1 MAVPSAC
8 WPHAVFP
15 GLSGN
20 KGRKT
25 PFYSITPAALGHRAN
40 TKESGFIKTISAR
53 NQPNKLIYHQPCS
66 EWEGLRRHRDRLVFR
81 GCGWFPDSVHK
92 KDRHLSHGPHFY
104 QMCVWSCCACISEW
118 VGGFEE
124 TWQQLPIQSSRQNA
138 TLTTVCTL
146 VFFFCFFVHHCLSQ
160 KHMKLGEGGRG
171 GNMNALPA
179 RRLGIWGGFTQGERK
194 SERKV
199 EMLPGAPHRRQ
210 TLYMRG
216 GGEEE

>member
-1 MAVPSAC
+1 MSERDC
-8 WPHAVFP
+8 GDTETDWC
-15 GLSGN
+15 SG
-20 KGRKT
+20 GVDGFQIQSIRKIGIFHT
-25 PFYSITPAALGHRAN
+25 DPISI
-40 TKESGFIKTISAR
+40 K
-53 NQPNKLIYHQPCS
+53 
-66 EWEGLRRHRDRLVFR
+66 
-81 GCGWFPDSVHK
+81 
-92 KDRHLSHGPHFY
+92 
-104 QMCVWSCCACISEW
+104 CVCSCCACISEW

-138 TLTTVCTL
+138 TLTTVCTR
-146 VFFFCFFVHHCLSQ
+146 VFFCFFVHHCLSQ

-179 RRLGIWGGFTQGERK
+179 RPLGIWGGFTQGKRK